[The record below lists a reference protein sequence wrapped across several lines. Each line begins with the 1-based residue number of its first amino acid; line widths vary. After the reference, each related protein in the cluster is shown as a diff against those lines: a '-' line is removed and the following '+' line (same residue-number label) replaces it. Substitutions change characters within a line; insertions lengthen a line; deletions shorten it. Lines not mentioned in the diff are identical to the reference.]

1 MFIDIT
7 SEIDK
12 RSGRKNI
19 VGTAALFGQ
28 DCLLPEVTKGLGSG
42 SFYTFA

>member
-19 VGTAALFGQ
+19 VGTALFGQ

-42 SFYTFA
+42 LFYTFA

>member
-1 MFIDIT
+1 MFIGLT

-12 RSGRKNI
+12 RSSRKNI

-28 DCLLPEVTKGLGSG
+28 DCLLPEMTKGLGSG
-42 SFYTFA
+42 SFYTSA